1 MLMTTTHLTTARG
14 IALAALVATVLVG
27 CSSPDDGD
35 APQEVADMIPI
46 LGAEPQPRDTLPESM
61 VTNLVESDDLVQG
74 SARLLRESDIDR
86 QWVALDSAGNV
97 CLMNEY
103 AAEGD
108 LTAGQN
114 AVGSSC
120 IAPAVFQ
127 RQGAWMASGG
137 LDYPTKVVYLVPADV
152 DAAAVTDAGVQQVE
166 GGTSYVPELFVVN
179 PGDADDAEGVAVER
193 ESGGTFLIARM
204 R

>member
-1 MLMTTTHLTTARG
+1 MTPSSTTTVRG
-14 IALAALVATVLVG
+14 LVAGALAMAVLAG
-27 CSSPDDGD
+27 CSSPDQES

-46 LGAEPQPRDTLPESM
+46 LGAEPQPRDSLPESM
-61 VTNLVESDDLVQG
+61 VTNLVESDDLVQS

-166 GGTSYVPELFVVN
+166 GGTSYVPEIFVVN

-193 ESGGTFLIARM
+193 ESGGKFFIARM

>member
-1 MLMTTTHLTTARG
+1 MTPSSTTTVRG
-14 IALAALVATVLVG
+14 LVAGALAMAVLAG
-27 CSSPDDGD
+27 CSSPDQES
-35 APQEVADMIPI
+35 APQEIADMIPI

-166 GGTSYVPELFVVN
+166 GGTSYVPEIFVVN

>member
-1 MLMTTTHLTTARG
+1 MTPSSTTTVRG
-14 IALAALVATVLVG
+14 LVAGALAMAVLAG
-27 CSSPDDGD
+27 CSSPDQES
-35 APQEVADMIPI
+35 APLEVADMIPI
-46 LGAEPQPRDTLPESM
+46 LGVEPQPRDTLPESM
-61 VTNLVESDDLVQG
+61 VTNLGESDDLVQG

-120 IAPAVFQ
+120 IAPTVFQ

-166 GGTSYVPELFVVN
+166 GGTSYVPEIFVVN

-193 ESGGTFLIARM
+193 ESGGKFFIARM

>member
-1 MLMTTTHLTTARG
+1 MTPSSRTTVRG
-14 IALAALVATVLVG
+14 LVAGALAMAVLAG
-27 CSSPDDGD
+27 CSSPDQES

-166 GGTSYVPELFVVN
+166 GGTSYVPEIFVVN

-193 ESGGTFLIARM
+193 ESGGRFFIARM

>member
-1 MLMTTTHLTTARG
+1 MTPSSTTTVRG
-14 IALAALVATVLVG
+14 LVAGALAMAVLAG
-27 CSSPDDGD
+27 CSSPDQES

-61 VTNLVESDDLVQG
+61 VANLVESDDLVQG

-166 GGTSYVPELFVVN
+166 GGTSYVPEIFVVN

-193 ESGGTFLIARM
+193 ESGGKFFIARM

>member
-1 MLMTTTHLTTARG
+1 MTPSSTTTVRSLVAG
-14 IALAALVATVLVG
+14 ALAMAVLAG
-27 CSSPDDGD
+27 CSSPDQES

-46 LGAEPQPRDTLPESM
+46 LGAEPQPRDSLPESM
-61 VTNLVESDDLVQG
+61 VTNLVESDDLVQS

-108 LTAGQN
+108 LTAEQN

-137 LDYPTKVVYLVPADV
+137 LHYPTKVVYLVPADV

-193 ESGGTFLIARM
+193 EAGGTFLIARM

>member
-1 MLMTTTHLTTARG
+1 MTPSSTTTVRG
-14 IALAALVATVLVG
+14 LVAGALAMAVLAG
-27 CSSPDDGD
+27 CSSPDQES

-61 VTNLVESDDLVQG
+61 VTNLVESDDLVQS

-120 IAPAVFQ
+120 IPPAVFQ

-152 DAAAVTDAGVQQVE
+152 DTAAVTDAGVQQVE

-179 PGDADDAEGVAVER
+179 PGDADEAEGVAVER
-193 ESGGTFLIARM
+193 ESGGKFFIARM

>member
-1 MLMTTTHLTTARG
+1 
-14 IALAALVATVLVG
+14 
-27 CSSPDDGD
+27 
-35 APQEVADMIPI
+35 MIPI

-179 PGDADDAEGVAVER
+179 PGDADEAEGVAVER
-193 ESGGTFLIARM
+193 ESGGKFFIARM

>member
-1 MLMTTTHLTTARG
+1 MTPSSRTTVRG
-14 IALAALVATVLVG
+14 LVAGALAMAVLAG
-27 CSSPDDGD
+27 CSSPDQES

-193 ESGGTFLIARM
+193 ESGGKFFIARM

>member
-1 MLMTTTHLTTARG
+1 MTPSSTTTVRSLVAG
-14 IALAALVATVLVG
+14 ALAMAVLAG
-27 CSSPDDGD
+27 CSSPDQES

-120 IAPAVFQ
+120 IAPALFQ

-179 PGDADDAEGVAVER
+179 PGDADEAEGVAVER
-193 ESGGTFLIARM
+193 ESGGKFFIARI

>member
-1 MLMTTTHLTTARG
+1 MTPSSTTTVRG
-14 IALAALVATVLVG
+14 LVAGALAMAVLAG
-27 CSSPDDGD
+27 CSSPDQES

-179 PGDADDAEGVAVER
+179 PGDADEAEGVAVER
-193 ESGGTFLIARM
+193 ESGGKFFIARM

>member
-1 MLMTTTHLTTARG
+1 MTPSSTTTVR
-14 IALAALVATVLVG
+14 ALVAGALAMAVLAG
-27 CSSPDDGD
+27 CSSPDQES

-179 PGDADDAEGVAVER
+179 PGDADEAEGVAVER
-193 ESGGTFLIARM
+193 ESGGTFFIARM

>member
-1 MLMTTTHLTTARG
+1 MTPSSTTTVRG
-14 IALAALVATVLVG
+14 LVAGALAMAVLAG
-27 CSSPDDGD
+27 CSSPDQES

-46 LGAEPQPRDTLPESM
+46 LGAEPQPRDSLPESM
-61 VTNLVESDDLVQG
+61 VTNLVESDDLVQS

-86 QWVALDSAGNV
+86 QWVVLDSAGNV

-166 GGTSYVPELFVVN
+166 GGTSYVPEIFVVN

-193 ESGGTFLIARM
+193 ESGGKFFIARM

>member
-1 MLMTTTHLTTARG
+1 MTTTHLTTARG
-14 IALAALVATVLVG
+14 IALAALGAIVLVG

-193 ESGGTFLIARM
+193 ESGGKFFIARM

>member
-1 MLMTTTHLTTARG
+1 MTPSSTTSVRG
-14 IALAALVATVLVG
+14 LVAGALAMAVLAG
-27 CSSPDDGD
+27 CSSPDQES

-193 ESGGTFLIARM
+193 ESGGKFFIARM

>member
-1 MLMTTTHLTTARG
+1 MTPSSTTTVRG
-14 IALAALVATVLVG
+14 LVAGALAMAVLAG
-27 CSSPDDGD
+27 CSSPDQES

-61 VTNLVESDDLVQG
+61 VTNLVESDDLVQS

-120 IAPAVFQ
+120 VAPAVFQ
-127 RQGAWMASGG
+127 RQGAWMASSG

-166 GGTSYVPELFVVN
+166 GGTSFVPELFVVN
-179 PGDADDAEGVAVER
+179 PGDADEAEGVAVER
-193 ESGGTFLIARM
+193 ESGGKFFIARM

>member
-1 MLMTTTHLTTARG
+1 MMTTRLTTARG
-14 IALAALVATVLVG
+14 AALAALVATVLVG
-27 CSSPDDGD
+27 CSSPDQES
-35 APQEVADMIPI
+35 APQEITDMIPI
-46 LGAEPQPRDTLPESM
+46 LATDPEPRDTLPEGM
-61 VTNLVESDDLVQG
+61 VTSVVQTEDLVPD

-103 AAEGD
+103 ATEGD
-108 LTAGQN
+108 LAPGQN

-152 DAAAVTDAGVQQVE
+152 DADAVTEAGVQQVE
-166 GGTSYVPELFVVN
+166 EGTSYVPELFVVS

-193 ESGGTFLIARM
+193 ESGGTFVIARM

>member
-1 MLMTTTHLTTARG
+1 MTPSSTTTVRG
-14 IALAALVATVLVG
+14 LVAGALAMAVLAG
-27 CSSPDDGD
+27 CSSPDQES

-61 VTNLVESDDLVQG
+61 VTNLVESDDLVQS

-193 ESGGTFLIARM
+193 ESGGKFFIARM

>member
-1 MLMTTTHLTTARG
+1 MTPSSTTTVRG
-14 IALAALVATVLVG
+14 LVAGALAMAVLAG
-27 CSSPDDGD
+27 CSSPDQES

-166 GGTSYVPELFVVN
+166 GGTSYVPEIFVVN

-193 ESGGTFLIARM
+193 ESGGKFFIARM

>member
-1 MLMTTTHLTTARG
+1 MTPSSTTTVRG
-14 IALAALVATVLVG
+14 LVAGALAMAVLAG
-27 CSSPDDGD
+27 CSSPDQES

-46 LGAEPQPRDTLPESM
+46 LGVEPQPRDTLPESM
-61 VTNLVESDDLVQG
+61 VTNLGESDDLVQG

-120 IAPAVFQ
+120 IAPTVFQ

-166 GGTSYVPELFVVN
+166 GGTSYVPEIFVVN

-193 ESGGTFLIARM
+193 ESGGKFFIARM